1 MLFGRQDPSQARFF
15 GKYAGVV
22 TDNQDPDKLGRV
34 KVHVPAI
41 FGEEMDVWARPC
53 LPFAV
58 YFVPEVDTRVW
69 VEFEAGDPSHP
80 IWTGCFFTA
89 DAPPKAAEAS
99 PPQNRAIQ
107 TPSGHHIE
115 LVDKDG
121 ECRITITHKD
131 TGSKLEFADDGKVVL
146 TCKGE
151 QTLTLDAGTATFENK
166 DGTKVEL
173 RGPEATVTATA
184 IKLKGTTVDVGD
196 GAAEPAVLGN
206 ALSQL
211 WTVMML
217 HTHPTALGPSGPAVG
232 IQPMAPGQHLS
243 TMVKVK

>member
-1 MLFGRQDPSQARFF
+1 MLLGLHDHGHTRYF

-22 TDNQDPDKLGRV
+22 VDNEDPDKLGRL
-34 KVHVPAI
+34 KVQVPAI
-41 FGEEMDVWARPC
+41 FGEEMGVWARPC

-58 YFVPEVDTRVW
+58 FFVPDVDARVW
-69 VEFEAGDPSHP
+69 VEFEAGDPSYP

-89 DAPPKAAEAS
+89 DAPPKAADLS

-107 TPSGHHIE
+107 TPSGHMIE

-121 ECRITITHKD
+121 ECRITITHKNA
-131 TGSKLEFADDGKVVL
+131 GSKLELADDGVVTL

-151 QTLTLDAGTATFENK
+151 QTLTLAGEMATLENK
-166 DGTKVEL
+166 EGTKLEL
-173 RGPEATVTATA
+173 RGAQATITATA
-184 IKLKGTTVDVGD
+184 INLGS

-211 WTVMML
+211 WMVMMM
-217 HTHPTALGPSGPAVG
+217 HTHPTALGPSGPPIG
-232 IQPMAPGQHLS
+232 IQPMGPQHLS
-243 TMVKVK
+243 MAVKVK